1 MKHQISVGR
10 TYLSQFLFR
19 RSRKFFKKFL
29 QSSYIPSS
37 QVQYIMFTVRIH
49 HGKRQ
54 LIIII
59 LSFQRFYFY
68 IGEKIFRPSAT
79 PLIIKS
85 QMIILHAVC
94 KLRPKSILLCDQK
107 NSRIAFLNNRI
118 QMFQKLHS
126 LEIFIRAI
134 KIWSP
139 LSCLSSKIQIQ
150 HGIYIIQAKSIYM
163 ELIQP
168 EKCIREKK
176 ILNHRAS
183 IIIKH
188 RPPHRMDR
196 HSRILNFIK
205 RCSIKFLQSC
215 IKSWKLCRCP
225 VQDHTNSFLVKF
237 FHQSTEICRCSKT
250 IRQRKIR

>member
-1 MKHQISVGR
+1 
-10 TYLSQFLFR
+10 
-19 RSRKFFKKFL
+19 
-29 QSSYIPSS
+29 
-37 QVQYIMFTVRIH
+37 MFTVRIH

-150 HGIYIIQAKSIYM
+150 HRIYIIHPKSVHM
-163 ELIQP
+163 KFIQP
-168 EKCIREKK
+168 EKRIGNKK
-176 ILNHRAS
+176 IFDHRTS
-183 IIIKH
+183 VIIKH
-188 RPPHRMDR
+188 GAPHRMNG
-196 HSRILNFIK
+196 HSRILYFIK
-205 RCSIKFLQSC
+205 RSSVKFLKPC
-215 IKSWKLCRCP
+215 IKPRKLSRCP
-225 VQDHTNSFLVKF
+225 VQDHANPCLMKILY
-237 FHQSTEICRCSKT
+237 QCPEICRSPKT
-250 IRQRKIR
+250 GSHSIIRRRRISS